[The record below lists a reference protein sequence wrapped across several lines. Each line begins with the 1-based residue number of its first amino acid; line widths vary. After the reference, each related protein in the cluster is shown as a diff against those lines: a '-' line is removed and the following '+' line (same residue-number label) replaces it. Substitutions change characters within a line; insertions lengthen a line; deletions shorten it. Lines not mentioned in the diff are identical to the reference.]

1 MMILSVILTLL
12 WVIAVV
18 YGMKNV
24 AIVDILIEVN
34 TFTSPYY
41 VFGISFLQMEQENVE
56 QLTIGFVFINFNV
69 LFVKNI
75 EA

>member
-1 MMILSVILTLL
+1 MILGVILVVLL
-12 WVIAVV
+12 GIALV

-24 AIVDILIEVN
+24 SIVDVLIEIN
-34 TFTSPYY
+34 TFSSPYY

-56 QLTIGFVFINFNV
+56 QLTIGFVFININI

>member
-1 MMILSVILTLL
+1 MILGVILVVLL
-12 WVIAVV
+12 GIALV

-24 AIVDILIEVN
+24 SIVDVLIEIN
-34 TFTSPYY
+34 TFSSPYY

-56 QLTIGFVFINFNV
+56 QLTIGFVFINLNV

>member
-1 MMILSVILTLL
+1 MILGVILVVLL
-12 WVIAVV
+12 GIALF

-24 AIVDILIEVN
+24 HIVDLLIEVN
-34 TFTSPYY
+34 TFSSPYY
-41 VFGISFLQMEQENVE
+41 ILGISFLQMEQENVE
-56 QLTIGFVFINFNV
+56 QLTIGFVFININI

>member
-1 MMILSVILTLL
+1 MILGIILIGLL
-12 WVIAVV
+12 GIALF

-24 AIVDILIEVN
+24 HIVDILIEIN
-34 TFTSPYY
+34 TFSSPYY

-56 QLTIGFVFINFNV
+56 QLTIGFVFINLNI
-69 LFVKNI
+69 LFVKNS